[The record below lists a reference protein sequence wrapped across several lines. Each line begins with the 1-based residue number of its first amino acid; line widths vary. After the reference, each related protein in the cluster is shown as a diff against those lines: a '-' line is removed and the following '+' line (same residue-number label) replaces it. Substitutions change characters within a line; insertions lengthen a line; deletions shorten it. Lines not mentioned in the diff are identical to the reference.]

1 MAAAIFRQ
9 IVNDLGDG
17 ALWRIDSAGT
27 WGIDGA
33 KASDGTLRVLQSRGI
48 DLSAHA
54 SKIVNNP
61 LLESAD
67 LILVMEKG
75 HKEALKLEYPHLAG
89 RVFLLSEMVGEE
101 IEIEDPIGG
110 PLSAYE
116 STAKEIEQIL
126 RRGYAQIKQLCKG

>member
-9 IVNDLGDG
+9 IVDDLGDG
-17 ALWRIDSAGT
+17 DLWRIDSAGT
-27 WGIDGA
+27 WGIDGV
-33 KASDGTLRVLQSRGI
+33 KASEGTLRVLKSRGI

-54 SKIVNNP
+54 SKIVTGS

-89 RVFLLSEMVGEE
+89 RIFLLSEMIGDETN
-101 IEIEDPIGG
+101 IEDPIGG

-116 STAKEIEQIL
+116 TTADEIERIMTE
-126 RRGYAQIKQLCKG
+126 GYARIRQLVEG